1 MKKFLLSVVCL
12 FLYNAVSA
20 QVTFRPGVR
29 AGVNFSHFTK
39 GDVYYDYYYDNN
51 GNYIEI
57 RNEDQFSSKTDFYVG
72 IFGTLQLS
80 KFYALQPE
88 VDYSRQGSKYTY
100 YDENL
105 MREFKR
111 DLDVSYLS
119 IAIVNKF
126 TFNNFNFHVG
136 PTIDFVVEESFSTY
150 NEVDF
155 TFLIGAGYNFNKNF
169 GIEGRI
175 KKGIVP
181 VLDLNDSHTNV
192 VFSLGATYTFDVK

>member
-29 AGVNFSHFTK
+29 AGLNFSHFTK
-39 GDVYYDYYYDNN
+39 GDVYYNYYYDNN
-51 GNYIEI
+51 GNYVEV
-57 RNEDQFSSKTDFYVG
+57 RNENQFSSKTDFYVG
-72 IFGTLQLS
+72 VFGTLQLS

-88 VDYSRQGSKYTY
+88 VDFSRQGTKAKY
-100 YDENL
+100 YDGAL
-105 MREFKR
+105 MREVSR
-111 DLDVSYLS
+111 TLDVSYLS
-119 IAIVNKF
+119 VALVNKF
-126 TFNNFNFHVG
+126 TFNNFNFHIG
-136 PTIDFVVEESFSTY
+136 PTIDFIVEENFNPE
-150 NEVDF
+150 NEVDL

-181 VLDLNDSHTNV
+181 VLDWNENHNNV